1 MKRAAS
7 SCVAKRNSLF
17 LTSSAVKIGEWDCAY
32 SAETFQEQGVWYTTH
47 IWVTGKD
54 DISFECS
61 FTVAKGEKYISAE
74 EIIRSLRM
82 RKNNEPKEVIPLRVL
97 EIGEINAA
105 FEWTSNTIK
114 KTLTKDFTSQEQ
126 DIEKLQKLIDGGK
139 IQVNQRNAWEN
150 IGLAFGSIL
159 ENEMDGM
166 TWVTVV
172 DGQREYAALQFGDL
186 VIDPSFIVWNNIKT
200 KKACDL
206 KAEFIRIKEEV
217 EKRL

>member
-1 MKRAAS
+1 M
-7 SCVAKRNSLF
+7 
-17 LTSSAVKIGEWDCAY
+17 
-32 SAETFQEQGVWYTTH
+32 QENKKNAPVE
-47 IWVTGKD
+47 VN
-54 DISFECS
+54 
-61 FTVAKGEKYISAE
+61 E
-74 EIIRSLRM
+74 EEQLVEQARIRR
-82 RKNNEPKEVIPLRVL
+82 
-97 EIGEINAA
+97 
-105 FEWTSNTIK
+105 
-114 KTLTKDFTSQEQ
+114 
-126 DIEKLQKLIDGGK
+126 EKLQKLIDGGK

-200 KKACDL
+200 KKTCDL